1 MKPDRSL
8 AVQVAAAVGA
18 MLVGRQEITLEEVE
32 QKLPATIRAGGPT
45 HKSMTKALVAAGWVG
60 VRRAGGAIVYRAPDA
75 PTEGDGD
82 ARGIGDNSTREQL
95 RLYFERIERLK
106 EERDG
111 ISDDIKD
118 VFAEAKSMGFDTTA
132 MRAVL
137 KRRGTDREKR
147 IELDA
152 LVDLYAAAGGVADAA

>member
-1 MKPDRSL
+1 
-8 AVQVAAAVGA
+8 
-18 MLVGRQEITLEEVE
+18 MLVGREEITLEEVE
-32 QKLPATIRAGGPT
+32 QGLPATIRSGRPT
-45 HKSMTKALVAAGWVG
+45 HKSMTKALIAAGWVG

-75 PTEGDGD
+75 PKEDGGDP

-106 EERDG
+106 KEHKG

-152 LVDLYAAAGGVADAA
+152 LVDLYAAAGGVADVS

>member
-1 MKPDRSL
+1 M
-8 AVQVAAAVGA
+8 
-18 MLVGRQEITLEEVE
+18 
-32 QKLPATIRAGGPT
+32 
-45 HKSMTKALVAAGWVG
+45 
-60 VRRAGGAIVYRAPDA
+60 
-75 PTEGDGD
+75 
-82 ARGIGDNSTREQL
+82 GDNSTREQL

-106 EERDG
+106 KEHKG

-152 LVDLYAAAGGVADAA
+152 LVDLYAAAGGVADVS